1 MMSEPMLE
9 GTGCSMHE
17 PYALQVLG
25 PDMEPEFPD
34 KCVVIVEPTEQCR
47 DGMYIFAEVEGV
59 RWMRQYRRNDQGR
72 EWLLA
77 LDPRFPEIE
86 LTGLDWKVLGVIIQ
100 RNIRRNIKH
109 YDYRDAGASS
119 NVPTTPVD
127 AVDIT
132 RQGA

>member
-1 MMSEPMLE
+1 MSEPMLE

-25 PDMEPEFPD
+25 VDMEPEFPD

-47 DGMYIFAEVEGV
+47 SDMFVFAEVEGV
-59 RWMRQYRRNDQGR
+59 RWFRQYRRDDQGR

-77 LDPRFPEIE
+77 LNTSFPQIE
-86 LTGLDWKVLGVIIQ
+86 LTGLEWKVLGVIIQ
-100 RNIRRNIKH
+100 RNIRRQVKH
-109 YDYRDAGASS
+109 YEYRDAGAASS
-119 NVPTTPVD
+119 APPSSIA

-132 RQGA
+132 QQGA

>member
-1 MMSEPMLE
+1 MSEPMLE

-34 KCVVIVEPTEQCR
+34 RCVVIVEPTEQCR
-47 DGMYIFAEVEGV
+47 DGMFVFAEVEGV
-59 RWMRQYRRNDQGR
+59 RWMRQYRRDDQGR

-77 LDPRFPEIE
+77 LDPSFPEIE

-100 RNIRRNIKH
+100 RNIRRQIKH
-109 YDYRDAGASS
+109 YEYRDAGASS
-119 NVPTTPVD
+119 TAPTTSVN

>member
-1 MMSEPMLE
+1 
-9 GTGCSMHE
+9 
-17 PYALQVLG
+17 
-25 PDMEPEFPD
+25 
-34 KCVVIVEPTEQCR
+34 
-47 DGMYIFAEVEGV
+47 MYVFAEVEGV
-59 RWMRQYRRNDQGR
+59 RWMRQYRRNEQGR

-86 LTGLDWKVLGVIIQ
+86 LTGLDWKVLGIIIQ
-100 RNIRRNIKH
+100 RNLRRKIKH

-119 NVPTTPVD
+119 NVPTSQGA

>member
-1 MMSEPMLE
+1 MSEPMLE

-47 DGMYIFAEVEGV
+47 DGMYVFAEVEGV
-59 RWMRQYRRNDQGR
+59 RWMRQYRRNEQGR

-86 LTGLDWKVLGVIIQ
+86 LTGLEWKVLGVIIQ
-100 RNIRRNIKH
+100 RNLRRKIKH

-119 NVPTTPVD
+119 NVPASQLN